1 MNLIIYG
8 SVHVYISYII
18 EIAYLYTTHM
28 YMCMYTHTHRHI
40 FSLGEKKNAL
50 KDEKHSRTN
59 RKARIF
65 SFILQLYKTCLAIT
79 GVNLI
84 YP

>member
-1 MNLIIYG
+1 
-8 SVHVYISYII
+8 
-18 EIAYLYTTHM
+18 
-28 YMCMYTHTHRHI
+28 MYTHTHRHI

-50 KDEKHSRTN
+50 KDEKHSCTN